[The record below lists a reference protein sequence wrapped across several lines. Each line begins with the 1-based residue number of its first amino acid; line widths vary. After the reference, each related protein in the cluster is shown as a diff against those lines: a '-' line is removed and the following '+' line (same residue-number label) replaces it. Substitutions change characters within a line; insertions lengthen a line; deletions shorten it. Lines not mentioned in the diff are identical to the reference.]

1 MDLKTKLQKVKEA
14 ARVAREA
21 SEAVE
26 VASYKCG
33 VLETETRLAEK
44 LAGVYKDYSAETW
57 AKALNQARIPT
68 NSKLRRPRMYS
79 FLRTYEKS
87 QQRYLLPLLILSPFL
102 GKFP

>member
-26 VASYKCG
+26 VASYERG
-33 VLETETRLAEK
+33 VLETETRLAEE

-68 NSKLRRPRMYS
+68 DSKLRRTENVFFPEDIREVPTT
-79 FLRTYEKS
+79 LPHPVADP
-87 QQRYLLPLLILSPFL
+87 LPLP
-102 GKFP
+102 G

>member
-26 VASYKCG
+26 VASYKRG

-68 NSKLRRPRMYS
+68 DSKLRRTENVFFPKDMREVPTTLPPPDADPLPFPR
-79 FLRTYEKS
+79 
-87 QQRYLLPLLILSPFL
+87 
-102 GKFP
+102 